1 MPLGLYLS
9 HKREVLLLL
18 MTILSQSFFRLCVAI
33 LCLFSFFSAWHK
45 FLLSYFFTLSLTS
58 LTKLL
63 EGLNDGML

>member
-18 MTILSQSFFRLCVAI
+18 MTILSQSFFPFVCRHLM
-33 LCLFSFFSAWHK
+33 SF
-45 FLLSYFFTLSLTS
+45 SYFFTLSLTS

>member
-18 MTILSQSFFRLCVAI
+18 MTILSQSFFPFACRHLMS
-33 LCLFSFFSAWHK
+33 FSFFSAWHK